1 MGEIF
6 LNRFYFVG
14 LSIAV
19 VAFLTANALLM
30 FGEKSILPKSVYV
43 SDYEQAYAST
53 YNIDLF
59 KEALT
64 APQETLEIYVQ
75 DHEALQQW
83 TVQEGEA
90 VSAGSELAVLNEAE
104 TAGQRALWETQK
116 TALEG
121 QRNEVNSSLTTLE
134 QARAAQGGVVSRDA
148 SNNSQ
153 ITNEDDE
160 VIDFD
165 VNVSV
170 GVAVPQDGSYAAGI
184 AQAEQELASIEA
196 QLAVLE
202 AQLAQSPSNPSVIS
216 PVDGVVSK
224 INRNTEPLSIEIYS
238 NEKVFLS
245 YVLEDEWPL
254 VQVADPV
261 NIQGEGID
269 GIVQGTVQ
277 RISQVP
283 AEKSKWLEAYHQLD
297 PKEQNNPLA
306 FYEIQI
312 VVELPVDNTLPF
324 GSNVNTAITLET
336 ADNAVA
342 LPTPWLFDYDGKVGK
357 AHTLNINGR
366 PKMVPVTTEFEKGTK
381 AVLSEGPEAGTIVI
395 HEEKLEE
402 FVAPPKVF
410 MPFPSRQPD
419 FEVAKNTYWR
429 AYVEYLLAR

>member
-1 MGEIF
+1 MGGVF

-14 LSIAV
+14 LSVAV
-19 VAFLTANALLM
+19 VAFLTANGLLM

-43 SDYEQAYAST
+43 SNYEQAYTGT
-53 YNIDLF
+53 YTIDLF

-64 APQETLEIYVQ
+64 APQETVEIYVQ

-83 TVQEGEA
+83 TVQEGDS
-90 VSAGSELAVLNEAE
+90 VTAGSELAVLNEAE
-104 TAGQRALWETQK
+104 TADQRAVWETQK
-116 TALEG
+116 IALEG
-121 QRNEVNSSLTTLE
+121 QRNEVRSSLTSLQ
-134 QARAAQGGVVSRDA
+134 QARAAQDEVVSRDA

-160 VIDFD
+160 IINFD

-184 AQAEQELASIEA
+184 AQAEQELASIES

-202 AQLAQSPSNPSVIS
+202 AQLAQSLSNPSVIS

-224 INRNTEPLSIEIYS
+224 INRETEPLSIEIYS
-238 NEKVFLS
+238 NEKIFLS

-261 NIQGEGID
+261 NIQGEGIE
-269 GIVQGTVQ
+269 GIAKGTVQ
-277 RISQVP
+277 SVSEMP
-283 AEKSKWLEAYHQLD
+283 AEESRWLEAYHQLD

-306 FYEIQI
+306 YYEIRI
-312 VVELPVDNTLPF
+312 AVNLPIENKLPF

-336 ADNAVA
+336 AENAVA
-342 LPTPWLFDYDGKVGK
+342 LPTPWLFDYDGEVGK
-357 AHTLNINGR
+357 THTLNINGR
-366 PKMVPVTTEFEKGTK
+366 PKTVPVTAEFEKGAK
-381 AVLSEGPEAGTIVI
+381 AVLSEGPEAGTIVM
-395 HEEKLEE
+395 HEEKLEN